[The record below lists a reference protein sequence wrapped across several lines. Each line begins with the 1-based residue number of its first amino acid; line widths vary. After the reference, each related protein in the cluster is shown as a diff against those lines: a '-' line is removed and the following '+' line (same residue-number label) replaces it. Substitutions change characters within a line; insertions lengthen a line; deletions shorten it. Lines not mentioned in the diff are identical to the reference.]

1 MAALLLFAILFICG
15 LINSYF
21 FLHRPKLLA
30 WLASFLCMTSTPKP
44 IAKIPKK
51 DGKEVVA
58 SKVVADRAGIETVF
72 ATFDRDGDGFVTAE
86 ELEESFKRL
95 GFVST
100 RNEIVS
106 MMERVD
112 ANEDGLIDLEEFGE
126 LYDSL
131 GRGRG
136 GGGGGD
142 GDERVERGKEEEEEG
157 EMELREAFDV
167 FDENGDGLITVEEL
181 GLVLASLGLK
191 RGVTAED
198 CRDMIRK
205 VDLDGDG
212 MVNFGEFKKMMVEGG
227 KLF

>member
-1 MAALLLFAILFICG
+1 MAALLFFAILFTCG

-21 FLHRPKLLA
+21 FLHPPKLLTR
-30 WLASFLCMTSTPKP
+30 LASFLYVTSTPKP
-44 IAKIPKK
+44 IVKTPSK
-51 DGKEVVA
+51 DGKEVVV
-58 SKVVADRAGIETVF
+58 SKIVTDKAGIETVF
-72 ATFDRDGDGFVTAE
+72 ATFDKDGDGFITTE

-95 GFVST
+95 GLFST

-106 MMERVD
+106 MMKRVD
-112 ANEDGLIDLEEFGE
+112 ANGDGLIDLEEFGE

-136 GGGGGD
+136 GGD
-142 GDERVERGKEEEEEG
+142 GDERGERGKEEEEEG
-157 EMELREAFDV
+157 EVELREAFDV

-191 RGVTAED
+191 RGATVED

-212 MVNFGEFKKMMVEGG
+212 MVDFGEFKKMMVEGV